1 VGCSVTSSS
10 GFPVAGLDRRRETGV
25 PVDPFSR
32 KVKRAAPVV
41 EQASQRQ
48 TLGEEMIKD
57 ETVRR
62 SPPGQRNR
70 ESLLERILLT
80 AGFTAAQVWAAVTLA
95 GLGLSGWAVCSLV
108 LVLAAA
114 FIAVL
119 DAWREIWSLFRA
131 AVRHSSRDSGEGS
144 GVVVGE

>member
-1 VGCSVTSSS
+1 
-10 GFPVAGLDRRRETGV
+10 
-25 PVDPFSR
+25 
-32 KVKRAAPVV
+32 
-41 EQASQRQ
+41 
-48 TLGEEMIKD
+48 MIKD

-62 SPPGQRNR
+62 SPPEQRNR